1 MQIAKDTTQL
11 AEDNV
16 RFAND
21 MLGKST
27 FGLRRHLYLDD
38 QVFSVE
44 CQDDNVQPELGRM
57 WKETVI
63 DQQTYFPRFCQDE
76 LRLKNDNPETGQ
88 QVTRTRSESSSL
100 QNTNIECYRYSNVFG
115 EMDAYI

>member
-11 AEDNV
+11 AEDMV

-38 QVFSVE
+38 QLFSVE
-44 CQDDNVQPELGRM
+44 CQDDKFIG
-57 WKETVI
+57 
-63 DQQTYFPRFCQDE
+63 
-76 LRLKNDNPETGQ
+76 
-88 QVTRTRSESSSL
+88 
-100 QNTNIECYRYSNVFG
+100 
-115 EMDAYI
+115 